1 MRKQQVR
8 VENRLSA
15 AQQEN
20 KHLRESL
27 QEAQQKLPELQKQL
41 ELHNQAKAKMAVRS
55 LRRKHYNTVYII
67 I

>member
-1 MRKQQVR
+1 MRA
-8 VENRLSA
+8 ENEFSA

-20 KHLRESL
+20 KRLRESL

-41 ELHNQAKAKMAVRS
+41 EHYNQAKTKTAVRS
-55 LRRKHYNTVYII
+55 LRRKHFETSYII